1 VAECSEPLAVRRACR
16 TRWARGLGLGSA
28 ERGEAGLIS
37 AIRRARLVGLEDA
50 GGWQFTPEH

>member
-1 VAECSEPLAVRRACR
+1 VAECRGPLADRRACR

-37 AIRRARLVGLEDA
+37 AIRRARLVGLGKA
-50 GGWQFTPEH
+50 GEWRFTPEH